1 MSNEWVIK
9 VTADVK
15 GVLDAS
21 RQIGQAGKAAG
32 QEFQSGFAANDKLLE
47 RLRNQ
52 LKELSQGTSS
62 NATTLG
68 SLKAKLGA
76 DIRYDLS
83 IATRRAE
90 DAARDVGEPALMQVG
105 HHEHAVVP
113 KNPYQGLAW
122 SRAGQYARLIRDL
135 IAQG

>member
-21 RQIGQAGKAAG
+21 RQIGQAGKTAG

-68 SLKAKLGA
+68 SLKAKLGELNQTLDKSA
-76 DIRYDLS
+76 IGS
-83 IATRRAE
+83 KE
-90 DAARDVGEPALMQVG
+90 FVAAQKDFSECRFRGV
-105 HHEHAVVP
+105 
-113 KNPYQGLAW
+113 KIYKKF
-122 SRAGQYARLIRDL
+122 
-135 IAQG
+135 